1 MSEVADACQVVMV
14 SGRVIAG
21 AGNLS
26 IRMAMLLMKIYNSIY
41 LGKWKGSTSFKRFRA
56 IKGDD
61 YEFINICSENPETLA
76 KIEREMEAH
85 NLMFARL
92 PDLCG
97 GDGNTQYVIARSDMQ
112 AFAAFLMDHNH
123 GDLKNVKCGPITES
137 DYAKTAVHPESG
149 EYTEEFKDLNRSAKE
164 EYHVR
169 IAGEIEMTPAEQP
182 LLTDR
187 IFFRRSREKETPVEI
202 VEAEELPPENILM
215 ITDGRSRRPA
225 EPADIVMHPLIHMR
239 TELLQ
244 HKGQVELI
252 YDEPLKESEK
262 WAVFPVHDGE
272 HVVVIPRE
280 DMLLGN
286 TTRKEHFKVTPVEK
300 PPKAMMY
307 TDRNYVVI
315 DLRTGKQS
323 LEEGKSLIESMR
335 LPDPSARAAQLANL
349 RRNVQK
355 NVGSSALFPAAPKKK
370 GGR

>member
-1 MSEVADACQVVMV
+1 MSEVGDACQVVMV
-14 SGRVIAG
+14 SGRMIVG
-21 AGNLS
+21 AGTLS
-26 IRMAMLLMKIYNSIY
+26 IKMAMLLMKILNTIY

-85 NLMFARL
+85 SLMFARL

-123 GDLKNVKCGPITES
+123 GELKNIKCGPIIES

-164 EYHVR
+164 EYHIQ
-169 IAGEIEMTPAEQP
+169 IAGEIEMAPTEQP

-187 IFFRRSREKETPVEI
+187 LFFRRSREKEVPVEI

-215 ITDGRSRRPA
+215 ITDSRSRRPA
-225 EPADIVMHPLIHMR
+225 DIAEIAMHPLIHMR
-239 TELLQ
+239 TEMFL

-252 YDEPLKESEK
+252 YDEPLKETEK

-286 TTRKEHFKVTPVEK
+286 TMRKEHYKVTPVEK

-323 LEEGKSLIESMR
+323 LEEGRSLIDSMR
-335 LPDPSARAAQLANL
+335 MPDPAARAAQLANL
-349 RRNVQK
+349 SRNVQK
-355 NVGSSALFPAAPKKK
+355 NVGSNAMLPAVPKKK

>member
-14 SGRVIAG
+14 SGRTIAA
-21 AGNLS
+21 AGRLS
-26 IRMAMLLMKIYNSIY
+26 VKTAMLLMKIYNTIY
-41 LGKWKGSTSFKRFRA
+41 LGKWKGNTSFKRFRA

-97 GDGNTQYVIARSDMQ
+97 GDGNTQYVVARSDMQ
-112 AFAAFLMDHNH
+112 IFAAFLMDHNH
-123 GDLKNVKCGPITES
+123 GDLKSVKCGPITES
-137 DYAKTAVHPESG
+137 DYARTAVHPESG

-164 EYHVR
+164 EYHVQ
-169 IAGEIEMTPAEQP
+169 IAGQIGTTQTEQP

-187 IFFRRSREKETPVEI
+187 LLYRRSREKEIKTEI

-215 ITDGRSRRPA
+215 ITDSRSRRPA
-225 EPADIVMHPLIHMR
+225 ETADIVMHPLIHMR
-239 TELLQ
+239 TEMIRY
-244 HKGQVELI
+244 KGQVELI
-252 YDEPLKESEK
+252 YDEPLKENDK

-280 DMLLGN
+280 DILLGN
-286 TTRKEHFKVTPVEK
+286 TTRKEQHKVTPVEK
-300 PPKAMMY
+300 PPRAMMY
-307 TDRNYVVI
+307 TDRNYVVV

-323 LEEGKSLIESMR
+323 LEQGRSLIESMR
-335 LPDPSARAAQLANL
+335 LPDPAARAAQLANL
-349 RRNVQK
+349 SRNVQK
-355 NVGSSALFPAAPKKK
+355 NVGSNAMLPAAPKKK

>member
-1 MSEVADACQVVMV
+1 MSEVGDACQVVMV
-14 SGRVIAG
+14 SGRMIVG
-21 AGNLS
+21 AGTLS
-26 IRMAMLLMKIYNSIY
+26 LKMAMLLMKILNTIY

-85 NLMFARL
+85 SLMFARL

-123 GDLKNVKCGPITES
+123 GELKNIKCGPITES
-137 DYAKTAVHPESG
+137 DYARTAVHPESG

-164 EYHVR
+164 EYR
-169 IAGEIEMTPAEQP
+169 IQIAGEIEMAPTEQP

-187 IFFRRSREKETPVEI
+187 LFFRRIREKEVPVEI
-202 VEAEELPPENILM
+202 VEAEELPPEKILM
-215 ITDGRSRRPA
+215 ITDSRSRRPA
-225 EPADIVMHPLIHMR
+225 DIAEIAMQPLIHMR
-239 TELLQ
+239 TEMFL

-252 YDEPLKESEK
+252 YDEPLKETEK

-286 TTRKEHFKVTPVEK
+286 TMRKEHYKVTPVEK

-323 LEEGKSLIESMR
+323 LEEGRSLIDSMR
-335 LPDPSARAAQLANL
+335 MPDPAARAAQLANL
-349 RRNVQK
+349 SRNVQK
-355 NVGSSALFPAAPKKK
+355 NVGSNAMLPAVPKKK